1 MQGSDLFVVVEA
13 GGIEPPSENHLS
25 QLSPSAAD
33 LLGFPSSAAERQ
45 AADYGSRFVMTEAA
59 ARFRSRSPLID
70 AFIPSAVLRVKT
82 AA

>member
-1 MQGSDLFVVVEA
+1 MYQSTVHYLVEA
-13 GGIEPPSENHLS
+13 GGIEPPSENHLP

-45 AADYGSRFVMTEAA
+45 AADYGSRLVMTKAA
-59 ARFRSRSPLID
+59 ARLRSRSPLID